1 MYGKWLSME
10 YSHNMAT
17 FTNIAQ
23 VMTAI
28 NSAVLM
34 MHVNSQSAIAEN
46 IKHLIAEINDRVSG
60 SGVNSKGATFSPYS
74 TRYANRK
81 LKYGVP
87 PKGTKIDQKNF
98 YFKGNMWGNFGILL
112 ETVNADQTKVII
124 GFQGNNVY
132 LSNDELNAIHSTK
145 ENMNIADPSEEEENK
160 LVDNI
165 VEAMVETLKAQLE

>member
-1 MYGKWLSME
+1 
-10 YSHNMAT
+10 
-17 FTNIAQ
+17 
-23 VMTAI
+23 
-28 NSAVLM
+28 
-34 MHVNSQSAIAEN
+34 
-46 IKHLIAEINDRVSG
+46 
-60 SGVNSKGATFSPYS
+60 
-74 TRYANRK
+74 
-81 LKYGVP
+81 
-87 PKGTKIDQKNF
+87 
-98 YFKGNMWGNFGILL
+98 MWGNFGILL